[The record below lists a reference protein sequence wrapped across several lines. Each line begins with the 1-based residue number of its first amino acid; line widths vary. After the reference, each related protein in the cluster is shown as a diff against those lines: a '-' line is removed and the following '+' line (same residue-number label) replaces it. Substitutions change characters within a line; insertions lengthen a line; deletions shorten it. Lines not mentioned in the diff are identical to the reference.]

1 MMTCPL
7 AFYSPF
13 SHPPVVIDVGSWME
27 VGRVELELE
36 LRARAACVL
45 AGNCLPAGRAAAI
58 IAYFAALTFH
68 LKLLSD
74 NRIAGRL

>member
-1 MMTCPL
+1 MGDGVAWL
-7 AFYSPF
+7 
-13 SHPPVVIDVGSWME
+13 ME
-27 VGRVELELE
+27 GQMGKWEDGQMEPG
-36 LRARAACVL
+36 AASAVL
-45 AGNCLPAGRAAAI
+45 AGNCLPAGMAAAI